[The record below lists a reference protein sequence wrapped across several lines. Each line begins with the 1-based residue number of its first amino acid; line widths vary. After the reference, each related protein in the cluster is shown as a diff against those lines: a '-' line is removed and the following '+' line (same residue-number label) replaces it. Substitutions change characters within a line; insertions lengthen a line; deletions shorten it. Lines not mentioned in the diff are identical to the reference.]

1 MGVYEC
7 CCGSG
12 GDVWALDLDVAIEAG
27 RERAKELARK
37 ARTIATSC
45 PVCYMV
51 LRYATLREDLNV
63 EVKDTVEFL
72 KEYLDEAGKKG
83 R

>member
-1 MGVYEC
+1 MSRMLHGP
-7 CCGSG
+7 
-12 GDVWALDLDVAIEAG
+12 
-27 RERAKELARK
+27 
-37 ARTIATSC
+37 T
-45 PVCYMV
+45 
-51 LRYATLREDLNV
+51 LRYPTEDLNV